1 MKHFFFLSF
10 LVAVCFVY
18 ELHAQ
23 PPAFDHIVVVIEEN
37 HSFGDI
43 IGNSAAPNINAL
55 AAAGA
60 NIVNES
66 TDPNG
71 NTTGSH
77 AVRHPSQPNYLEL
90 FSGSSQGTIQDGHP
104 GSSTEPFSSPPPF
117 TTPNLGAAL
126 RNAGFSFATYSQTL
140 PSVGFDGDSSGEYMR
155 KHNPVTNWMN
165 DTSPTANQLPLT
177 VNQPFTAFQDIA
189 NSPGGFANLPT
200 VSFVV
205 PDQTFDM
212 HDGTIQQA
220 DDWLKTN
227 IIDTYL
233 AWATTHNSLL
243 IVTWDEDG
251 TNGASNQIPTI
262 VAGAKVKPSN
272 YPETNLNSNN
282 PHVGS
287 PTDPGIQTPTGTAMN
302 HYNVLATIE
311 DIYGLT
317 HIGGSLNRRP
327 VSDIFT
333 MSIFGGPLVVPND
346 WSTAQG
352 DTGNLFPLFSSQPIR
367 YQQVFD
373 AGQFSRLNPGG
384 GLINRISFRGH
395 GPGVPFTATVPQ
407 LQVNLSTTSKTAD
420 GLSSTFAENVG
431 PDDAQVFSG
440 PLQAAVTFTGDPTN
454 FEVVINF
461 TTPFY
466 YDPAKG
472 NLLLD
477 VRNMQ
482 GGTEVPPLDQELDGT
497 DATDDSVSRVYNYGD
512 VTGTVAGQTG
522 GVEEKD
528 SYGLI
533 TRFNAI
539 NAVSRKVHGTA
550 GTFDVGLPLAGSPG
564 IECRSGGATGD
575 FQMVITFG
583 TPVTFSS
590 AQVTQGTATVSS
602 TSTSGNQ
609 VLVNLTGVS
618 NAQTIQVTLLAVN
631 DGTGTNNVT
640 IPMSV
645 LLGDTSGNGLVNST
659 DISQVQAQSGQ
670 AVTSSNFRTDVNA
683 NGFINSTDVSI
694 VQSKSGTAVG
704 SNQPLQSRTSRGQ
717 TKREMSSNWAPPAD
731 SYKSL
736 NFSR

>member
-1 MKHFFFLSF
+1 MKINLSLSLSLGAF
-10 LVAVCFVY
+10 ICFTAP
-18 ELHAQ
+18 LQAQ
-23 PPAFDHIVVVIEEN
+23 APAFDHIVVVIEEN

-55 AAAGA
+55 AASGA
-60 NIVNES
+60 NIVNAS
-66 TDPNG
+66 TDPQG

-90 FSGSSQGTIQDGHP
+90 YSGSNQGTIQDGHP
-104 GSSTEPFSSPPPF
+104 GSTSEPFSSPPPF

-126 RNAGFSFATYSQTL
+126 RKAGFSFATYSQTL
-140 PSVGFDGDSSGEYMR
+140 PSVGFDGDNTGAYQR

-165 DTSPTANQLPLT
+165 DTNPTANQYPSTL
-177 VNQPFTAFQDIA
+177 NQPFTTFQQIA

-205 PDQTFDM
+205 PDQNFDM
-212 HDGTIQQA
+212 HDGTIQAA

-233 AWATTHNSLL
+233 PWAAAHNSLL

-251 TNGASNQIPTI
+251 DNTASNQIATI
-262 VAGAKVKPSN
+262 FAGAKIKPGN
-272 YPETNLNSNN
+272 YTEANLNSNN

-302 HYNVLATIE
+302 HYNVLSTIE

-317 HIGGSLNRRP
+317 HIGGSMNRRP

-333 MSIFGGPLVVPND
+333 MSIFGGPVVVPNE

-352 DTGNLFPLFSSQPIR
+352 DAGNLFPLFSSKPMR

-373 AGQFSRLNPGG
+373 ASQFSRLNPGG
-384 GLINRISFRGH
+384 GLINRLAFRGH
-395 GPGVPFTATVPQ
+395 GPGTPFTGTVAQ
-407 LQVNLSTTSKTAD
+407 LQVNLSTTSKTPD
-420 GLSSTFAENVG
+420 GLSSIFGENVG
-431 PDDAQVFSG
+431 PNDTQVFSG

-454 FEVVINF
+454 FEVTINF

-466 YDPAKG
+466 YDPTKG

-477 VRNMQ
+477 VRNLQ
-482 GGTEVPPLDQELDGT
+482 GGTEVPPNDQELDGT
-497 DATDDSVSRVYNYGD
+497 TASGDSVSRVYNYGD
-512 VTGTVAGQTG
+512 VTAATAGQTG
-522 GVEEKD
+522 GVDEKD

-539 NAVSRKVHGTA
+539 NAVSRKIHGNA
-550 GTFDVGLPLAGSPG
+550 GTFDIGLPLVGAPG
-564 IECRSGGATGD
+564 IECRTGGTTND
-575 FQMVITFG
+575 YQMVITFSG
-583 TPVTFSS
+583 PVTFSN
-590 AQVTQGTATVSS
+590 AQVTQGTGIASS

-609 VLVNLTGVS
+609 VFVNLTGVS
-618 NAQTIQVTLLAVN
+618 NAQTIQVTLFAVN
-631 DGTGTNNVT
+631 DGTTTNDVS

-645 LLGDTSGNGLVNST
+645 LIGDTTANGSVNSS
-659 DISQVQAQSGQ
+659 DIAETQSQSGQ
-670 AVTSSNFRTDVNA
+670 PVTVSNFREDVTA
-683 NGFINSTDVSI
+683 NGLINSSDI
-694 VQSKSGTAVG
+694 ALVQSKSGTALSTTG
-704 SNQPLQSRTSRGQ
+704 ASSSATLKATASKASPSQSRQHDSRG
-717 TKREMSSNWAPPAD
+717 R
-731 SYKSL
+731 
-736 NFSR
+736 

>member
-1 MKHFFFLSF
+1 MKHFFSLSS
-10 LVAVCFVY
+10 LLAVCWIS

-23 PPAFDHIVVVIEEN
+23 APPFDHIVIVIEEN

-60 NIVNES
+60 NIVNAS

-71 NTTGSH
+71 NTSGSH

-90 FSGSSQGTIQDGHP
+90 YSGSNQGTIQDGHP
-104 GSSTEPFSSPPPF
+104 GTTSEPFSSPPPF

-126 RNAGFSFATYSQTL
+126 RNAEFGFATYSQTL
-140 PSVGFDGDSSGEYMR
+140 PSVGFDGDSAAGYQR
-155 KHNPVTNWMN
+155 KHNPVANWMN
-165 DTSPTANQLPLT
+165 DSNPTTNQLPSS
-177 VNQPFTAFQDIA
+177 VNQPFTAFQAIA
-189 NSPGGFANLPT
+189 ASPGGFANLPT

-205 PDQTFDM
+205 PDQQNDM

-220 DDWLKTN
+220 DDWLKAN

-233 AWATTHNSLL
+233 PWATTHNSLL

-251 TNGASNQIPTI
+251 DNTASNQIPTI
-262 VAGAKVKPSN
+262 FAGAKVKPGN
-272 YPETNLNSNN
+272 YTETNLNSNN

-287 PTDPGIQTPTGTAMN
+287 PSDPGIQTPTGTAMN
-302 HYNVLATIE
+302 HYNVLSTIE

-333 MSIFGGPLVVPND
+333 MSIFSGPLVVPNE

-352 DTGNLFPLFSSQPIR
+352 DAGNLFPLFSSKPIR

-373 AGQFSRLNPGG
+373 AAQFSRLNPGG
-384 GLINRISFRGH
+384 GLINRIAFRGH
-395 GPGVPFTATVPQ
+395 GPGSPFTGTVAQ
-407 LQVNLSTTSKTAD
+407 LQVNLSTTSKTPD
-420 GLSSTFAENVG
+420 GLSSTFADNVG
-431 PDDAQVFSG
+431 ADDAQVFSG
-440 PLQAAVTFTGDPTN
+440 PLQTAVTFTGDPTN

-466 YDPAKG
+466 YDPEKG

-477 VRNMQ
+477 VRNTQ

-497 DATDDSVSRVYNYGD
+497 SATGDSISRVYNFGD
-512 VTGTVAGQTG
+512 VNAAAAGQTG
-522 GVEEKD
+522 GVDEKD

-539 NAVSRKVHGTA
+539 HAVSRKVHGSA
-550 GTFDVGLPLAGSPG
+550 GTFDVGLPLVGTPG
-564 IECRSGGATGD
+564 IECRSGGPAND
-575 FQMVITFG
+575 YQMVITFG

-590 AQVTQGTATVSS
+590 ARVTQGTGSVGS

-609 VLVNLTGVS
+609 VFVNLTGVT
-618 NAQTIQVTLLAVN
+618 NAQTIQVTLFAVN
-631 DGTGTNNVT
+631 DGTVTNNLT

-645 LLGDTSGNGLVNST
+645 LLGDTNGDGVVNTADITQTRRESGNVVHGNPSANFREDVTLDGVINAA
-659 DISQVQAQSGQ
+659 DITAVRRQSG
-670 AVTSSNFRTDVNA
+670 T
-683 NGFINSTDVSI
+683 
-694 VQSKSGTAVG
+694 
-704 SNQPLQSRTSRGQ
+704 PL
-717 TKREMSSNWAPPAD
+717 P
-731 SYKSL
+731 
-736 NFSR
+736 

>member
-1 MKHFFFLSF
+1 MKINLALS
-10 LVAVCFVY
+10 LSLGAVICFASP
-18 ELHAQ
+18 LRAQ
-23 PPAFDHIVVVIEEN
+23 APAYDHIVVVIEEN

-43 IGNSAAPNINAL
+43 IGSSSAPNINAL
-55 AAAGA
+55 AASGA
-60 NIVNES
+60 NIVNGS
-66 TDPNG
+66 TDPQG

-90 FSGSSQGTIQDGHP
+90 YSGSNQGTIQDGHP

-140 PSVGFDGDSSGEYMR
+140 PSVGFDGDSNGEYMR

-165 DTSPTANQLPLT
+165 DTNPTVNQYPST
-177 VNQPFTAFQDIA
+177 FNQPFTTFQDIA

-200 VSFVV
+200 VLFVV
-205 PDQTFDM
+205 PDQTYDM

-220 DDWLKTN
+220 DDWLKQN

-233 AWATTHNSLL
+233 PWAMTHNSLL

-251 TNGASNQIPTI
+251 DNTGTNQIPTI
-262 VAGAKVKPSN
+262 IAGAKVKPGD
-272 YPETNLNSNN
+272 YTETNLNANN

-311 DIYGLT
+311 DVYGLT

-333 MSIFGGPLVVPND
+333 MSIFGGPLVVPNE

-352 DTGNLFPLFSSQPIR
+352 DAGNLFPLFSSQPIR

-373 AGQFSRLNPGG
+373 ASQFSRLTPGG
-384 GLINRISFRGH
+384 GLINRIAFRGH
-395 GPGVPFTATVPQ
+395 GPGIPFTGTVAQ
-407 LQVNLSTTSKTAD
+407 LQVNLSTTSKTPD
-420 GLSSTFAENVG
+420 GLSSNFAENVG
-431 PDDAQVFSG
+431 PNDTQVFSG
-440 PLQAAVTFTGDPTN
+440 PFQTAVTFTGDPTN

-477 VRNMQ
+477 VRNLQ
-482 GGTEVPPLDQELDGT
+482 GGTEVPPSDQQLDGT
-497 DATDDSVSRVYNYGD
+497 NANGDSVSRVYNYGD
-512 VTGTVAGQTG
+512 ATAAAAGQTG
-522 GVEEKD
+522 GVDEKD

-539 NAVSRKVHGTA
+539 NAVSRKIHGGA
-550 GTFDVGLPLAGSPG
+550 GTFDIGLPLVGPAG
-564 IECRSGGATGD
+564 IECRTGGASND
-575 FQMVITFG
+575 YQMVITFG
-583 TPVTFSS
+583 TAVTFAG
-590 AQVTQGTATVSS
+590 AQVTQGTGTAAS

-609 VLVNLTGVS
+609 VFVNLTGVT
-618 NAQTIQVTLLAVN
+618 NAQTIQVTLFAVN
-631 DGTGTNNVT
+631 DGTATNDVS
-640 IPMSV
+640 IPMSILV
-645 LLGDTSGNGLVNST
+645 GDTTANGSVNSS
-659 DISQVQAQSGQ
+659 DIAQTQSQSGQ
-670 AVTSSNFRTDVNA
+670 PVTISNFREDVTA
-683 NGFINSTDVSI
+683 NGLINSSDITL
-694 VQSKSGTAVG
+694 VQSESGTALSAPATSAP
-704 SNQPLQSRTSRGQ
+704 SNPIAQPRNGGAVKIRPKTRPQ
-717 TKREMSSNWAPPAD
+717 
-731 SYKSL
+731 
-736 NFSR
+736 